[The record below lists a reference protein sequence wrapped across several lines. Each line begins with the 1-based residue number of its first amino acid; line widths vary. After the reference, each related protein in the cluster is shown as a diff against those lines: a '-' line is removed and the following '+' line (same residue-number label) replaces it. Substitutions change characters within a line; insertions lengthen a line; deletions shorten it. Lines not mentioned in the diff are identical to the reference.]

1 MAKVASRGDNVR
13 CHPTLATSV
22 VLRSIANGNVDRK
35 DEALKVEERTRAR
48 CSGADDLLSSLGVS
62 VSRRVHAPKPW
73 GLTGRERSLEGEK
86 MNRSEASGDE

>member
-1 MAKVASRGDNVR
+1 
-13 CHPTLATSV
+13 
-22 VLRSIANGNVDRK
+22 
-35 DEALKVEERTRAR
+35 VEERTRAR

-62 VSRRVHAPKPW
+62 VSRRVHAPRPW